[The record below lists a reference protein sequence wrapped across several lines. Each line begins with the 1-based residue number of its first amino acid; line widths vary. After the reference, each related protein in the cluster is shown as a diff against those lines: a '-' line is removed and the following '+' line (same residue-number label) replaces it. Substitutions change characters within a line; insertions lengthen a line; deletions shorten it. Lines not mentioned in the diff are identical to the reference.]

1 MMTATIYNESTG
13 EARTIPHVQ
22 ADHLVRNSRGEWSFA
37 KPLPAGL
44 EPRSAALSHL
54 NGPGAVT
61 VRAPSAGTA
70 VHVLDRR
77 EHVAVRRA
85 PDRRR
90 RGARDHPLAACE
102 HDPAERERAADPRIL
117 QVASEV
123 ADAAIPV
130 ARRPAIPR
138 RRPFGSGSTGAFG
151 WPPPRARGP
160 VADPRHCSVMHDR
173 GNSVRP
179 LCSRLRRA
187 CRRVARTFG
196 ANGNCAARVGS
207 A

>member
-123 ADAAIPV
+123 ADAAIPWRAGRLFLEDGLSGAV
-130 ARRPAIPR
+130 PQERLVGRRPEPAVPSPIRAI
-138 RRPFGSGSTGAFG
+138 
-151 WPPPRARGP
+151 AR
-160 VADPRHCSVMHDR
+160 
-173 GNSVRP
+173 
-179 LCSRLRRA
+179 
-187 CRRVARTFG
+187 
-196 ANGNCAARVGS
+196 
-207 A
+207 